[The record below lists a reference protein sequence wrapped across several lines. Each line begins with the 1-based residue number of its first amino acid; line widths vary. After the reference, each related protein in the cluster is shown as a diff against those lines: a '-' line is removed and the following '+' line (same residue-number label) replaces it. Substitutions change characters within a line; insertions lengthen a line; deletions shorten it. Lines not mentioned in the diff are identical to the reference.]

1 MQMIS
6 VNKLNPHPKNNYFF
20 DDMSGEAWMAF
31 IESVETSGII
41 EPIVV
46 TQDLTIVS
54 GHQRVRACKEL
65 KIKEILAETRVY
77 ESEDEVLK
85 QLIETNI
92 RQRGVGN
99 TNPVKFGRCI
109 RELERIYGIKQGNN
123 QHTQEDAN
131 NVRKQSQKTQSDL
144 ADEIGVDV
152 KTLQNAKR
160 LASLPEE
167 IQQMVMDGK
176 VTASTASRVIARM
189 SPEEQEQLA
198 EQIRGKD
205 KVSSRDVEFYKK
217 RIQKLTDENAELR
230 NRQPEIRTVEKVVEV
245 APEDYEDLKRSNES
259 SKKEYESLRKEYD
272 RMADKWK
279 QAEHEK
285 RNLLDEMHRPE
296 NEKAENIKR
305 SALFFCAGV
314 ANFIEKYGGY
324 VWLAQ
329 ELDNMEKA
337 ERDGYIK
344 AIDAVYA
351 WASQMKENVGR

>member
-92 RQRGVGN
+92 RQRGIGN
-99 TNPVKFGRCI
+99 VNPVKFGRCLK
-109 RELERIYGIKQGNN
+109 ELERIYGIKQGRPEKNS
-123 QHTQEDAN
+123 N
-131 NVRKQSQKTQSDL
+131 NVGNKTQDDL
-144 ADEIGVDV
+144 LEELGMN
-152 KTLQNAKR
+152 KETYRQAKK
-160 LASLPEE
+160 LAELPEE

-198 EQIRGKD
+198 EQIRGKE
-205 KVSSRDVEFYKK
+205 KVSSRDIEFYKK
-217 RIQKLTDENAELR
+217 RVQKLSDENAELR
-230 NRQPEIRTVEKVVEV
+230 KRQPEIRTVEKEVEV
-245 APEDYEDLKRSNES
+245 IPDDYEKLQQDNATLRSDYKRIE
-259 SKKEYESLRKEYD
+259 KERQQY
-272 RMADKWK
+272 A
-279 QAEHEK
+279 
-285 RNLLDEMHRPE
+285 DEMLAAQKRIRELETPSN
-296 NEKAENIKR
+296 NEKIVDEAKDQMD
-305 SALFFCAGV
+305 
-314 ANFIEKYGGY
+314 NFSIATYNYIRKYGGF
-324 VWLAQ
+324 VWAFDKWGDIPEETRKNFTNAITALNGFVQ
-329 ELDNMEKA
+329 QMEINMK
-337 ERDGYIK
+337 GVK
-344 AIDAVYA
+344 
-351 WASQMKENVGR
+351 